1 VKLSRTMIS
10 PCWLSGEQYESV
22 KILMPKKPESPAPLI
37 GASLTHTGLRKENN
51 EDAIMLHIPQ
61 SANGTRLGLLMIADG
76 IGGHLAGEIPSQIA
90 IDTVHDALAD
100 VLDAPLTDVSDATP
114 EVKETLQKD
123 QLASLV
129 KQTIEKANRTIYD
142 YAQQHWEQASNLG
155 TTATCGLVYNDL
167 LIIGHVGDSRAYRL
181 RQGDLE
187 QLTEDHTFVGEMV
200 RHGQFSSE
208 AFYDHPKRH
217 VIIRAL
223 GQKPEVQVDIKYF
236 HVQPGDRLLFC
247 TDGVWEMVRDE
258 QIKNILSSAASPQEA
273 VERLFSSAMEA
284 GGVDNIGVVVGEI
297 HDR

>member
-1 VKLSRTMIS
+1 M
-10 PCWLSGEQYESV
+10 
-22 KILMPKKPESPAPLI
+22 I
-37 GASLTHTGLRKENN
+37 GASLTHIGLRKENN

-61 SANGTRLGLLMIADG
+61 STNGARLGILMIADG
-76 IGGHLAGEIPSQIA
+76 IGGHLAGEVASQLA
-90 IDTVHDALAD
+90 IDTVHDSLAE
-100 VLDAPLTDVSDATP
+100 VLETPLTEVSDATP
-114 EVKETLQKD
+114 EVKEALQKD
-123 QLASLV
+123 RLAALL

-142 YAQQHWEQASNLG
+142 YAQQHWDQASNLG
-155 TTATCGLVYNDL
+155 TTATCGLVYNEL

-181 RQGDLE
+181 RQGELE

-236 HVQPGDRLLFC
+236 HIQPGDRLLFC

-258 QIKNILSSAASPQEA
+258 HIKDILSVSASPQEA
-273 VERLFSSAMEA
+273 VESLFSSAMEA

>member
-1 VKLSRTMIS
+1 
-10 PCWLSGEQYESV
+10 
-22 KILMPKKPESPAPLI
+22 MPNKPDTPVPLI
-37 GASLTHTGLRKENN
+37 GAAFTHTGLRKENN

-61 SANGTRLGLLMIADG
+61 SANGNRLGLLMIADG
-76 IGGHLAGEIPSQIA
+76 IGGHLAGEVASQLA
-90 IDTVHDALAD
+90 IDTVHDALAEALE
-100 VLDAPLTDVSDATP
+100 VPLTEVPDATP

-123 QLASLV
+123 RLSALV

-142 YAQQHWEQASNLG
+142 YAQQHWAQASNLG
-155 TTATCGLVYNDL
+155 TTATCGLVYNEL

-181 RQGDLE
+181 RHGNLE

-236 HVQPGDRLLFC
+236 YVQPGDRLLFC

-258 QIKNILSSAASPQEA
+258 KIKNILSTATSPQEA
-273 VERLFSSAMEA
+273 VDRLFSSAL
-284 GGVDNIGVVVGEI
+284 
-297 HDR
+297 